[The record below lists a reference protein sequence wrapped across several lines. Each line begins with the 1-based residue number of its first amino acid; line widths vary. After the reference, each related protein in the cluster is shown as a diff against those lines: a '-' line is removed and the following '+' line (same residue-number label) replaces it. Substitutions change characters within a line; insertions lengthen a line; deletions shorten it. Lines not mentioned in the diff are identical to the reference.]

1 MLQMVINGREEAE
14 QSILRISDIAEEPHE
29 MLMPIGGYDEM
40 PLVSLEEAVKPLISL
55 LPKIRDC
62 VRAAKQRCKRP
73 ANNLT
78 SDESASIMLY
88 TMEWEPLDQCL
99 YVALNKTLRSKDRQQ
114 LKPWFLYLKLFLTAL
129 WRLPSTQ
136 KFIYR
141 SVRFNLSAYYSTGK
155 TVVWWG
161 FSYCAVSVDVL
172 KSQRYLRK
180 SGAKTIFVIDCHSS
194 KDISKHSYHPTKD
207 QFLLLC
213 ATQFRVLSSVNQ
225 GYGLHIVQL
234 QEIQPKTP
242 LLQPV
247 TVVKRTSGKNKNTM

>member
-1 MLQMVINGREEAE
+1 MVISGREEAE
-14 QSILRISDIAEEPHE
+14 RSLLRISDIAEEPHE
-29 MLMPIGGYDEM
+29 MLMPISGYDEM

-55 LPKIRDC
+55 LPKIRNYAH
-62 VRAAKQRCKRP
+62 AAKQRCKKP
-73 ANNLT
+73 TDNLT
-78 SDESASIMLY
+78 PDESASIMLY

-99 YVALNKTLRSKDRQQ
+99 CVALNKTLRSNDRQQ

-141 SVRFNLSAYYSTGK
+141 SVRFDLSVYYPKGK

-161 FSYCAVSVDVL
+161 FSSCAVSVDVL
-172 KSQRYLRK
+172 KSQRYLRT
-180 SGAKTIFVIDCHSS
+180 SAAKTIFVIDCHSS
-194 KDISKHSYHPTKD
+194 KDISKHSYYPTKH
-207 QFLLLC
+207 QILLLC
-213 ATQFRVLSSVNQ
+213 ATQFRVLSSLFQ
-225 GYGLHIVQL
+225 GHGLHIVQL

-247 TVVKRTSGKNKNTM
+247 TVVKRIPGKSKNIL